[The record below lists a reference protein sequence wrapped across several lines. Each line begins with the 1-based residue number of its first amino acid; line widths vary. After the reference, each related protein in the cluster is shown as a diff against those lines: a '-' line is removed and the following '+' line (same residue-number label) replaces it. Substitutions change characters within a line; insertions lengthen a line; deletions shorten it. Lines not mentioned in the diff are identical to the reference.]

1 MCYKLDYCLLLW
13 LNGTETCPCF
23 IKTETNH
30 MKKLTKPKFITCKK
44 CGETKERS
52 EFKRRMTAE
61 QYSNVI
67 KRRVETGTTVIS
79 SLCKQCQPKRKP
91 RAKLTLK
98 ELRNKITNKRINEK
112 LGEALIAE
120 KREVINKTRSRH
132 MKERWQKEKGKAR
145 EEFKAVLDKEVRR
158 AGSAYRT
165 LKHRTETCPIKQTRQ
180 TKWNTEAEK
189 HQLEQARLD
198 HLAVLE
204 TQYRLMKE
212 RRVEKLNEYDQQHK

>member
-30 MKKLTKPKFITCKK
+30 MKKLTKQAQLTCAK
-44 CGETKERS
+44 CGETHPRNQ
-52 EFKRRMTAE
+52 FKRRMTAE
-61 QYSNVI
+61 EYSNALN
-67 KRRVETGTTVIS
+67 RRVETGTTVIS

-98 ELRNKITNKRINEK
+98 ELRNKITNKRINPY
-112 LGEALIAE
+112 LGEQLIHQ
-120 KREVINKTRSRH
+120 KRKDINDKRKRV

-145 EEFKAVLDKEVRR
+145 EALKTTLDKEVRR

-180 TKWNTEAEK
+180 TKWNTEE
-189 HQLEQARLD
+189 ERLNLVRERHS

>member
-1 MCYKLDYCLLLW
+1 
-13 LNGTETCPCF
+13 
-23 IKTETNH
+23 
-30 MKKLTKPKFITCKK
+30 MKKLTKPEFITCKK

-145 EEFKAVLDKEVRR
+145 EEFKAVLDKEVNLAKNRYHAYFRR
-158 AGSAYRT
+158 I
-165 LKHRTETCPIKQTRQ
+165 ETYPIKQTRQ
-180 TKWNTEAEK
+180 TKWNNEAEK

-212 RRVEKLNEYDQQHK
+212 RRVEKLNEYDTDRNLSTK

>member
-1 MCYKLDYCLLLW
+1 
-13 LNGTETCPCF
+13 
-23 IKTETNH
+23 
-30 MKKLTKPKFITCKK
+30 MKKLTKQAQLTCAK
-44 CGETKERS
+44 CGETHPRNQ
-52 EFKRRMTAE
+52 FKRRMTAE
-61 QYSNVI
+61 EYSNALN
-67 KRRVETGTTVIS
+67 RRVETGTTVIS

-145 EEFKAVLDKEVRR
+145 EEFKAVLDKEVNLAKNRYH
-158 AGSAYRT
+158 AYFR
-165 LKHRTETCPIKQTRQ
+165 RTETCPIKTTRQ
-180 TKWNTEAEK
+180 TKADTPEQIAQIK
-189 HQLEQARLD
+189 QARLD

>member
-1 MCYKLDYCLLLW
+1 
-13 LNGTETCPCF
+13 
-23 IKTETNH
+23 

-120 KREVINKTRSRH
+120 KREVINK
-132 MKERWQKEKGKAR
+132 E
-145 EEFKAVLDKEVRR
+145 
-158 AGSAYRT
+158 
-165 LKHRTETCPIKQTRQ
+165 
-180 TKWNTEAEK
+180 
-189 HQLEQARLD
+189 
-198 HLAVLE
+198 
-204 TQYRLMKE
+204 
-212 RRVEKLNEYDQQHK
+212 

>member
-1 MCYKLDYCLLLW
+1 
-13 LNGTETCPCF
+13 
-23 IKTETNH
+23 
-30 MKKLTKPKFITCKK
+30 MKKLTKQAQLTCKK
-44 CGETKERS
+44 CGETHPRNQ
-52 EFKRRMTAE
+52 FKRRMTAE

-79 SLCKQCQPKRKP
+79 SFCKRCQPKPKP

-98 ELRNKITNKRINEK
+98 ELRNKITNKRMNEK
-112 LGEALIAE
+112 LGEALIAQ

-145 EEFKAVLDKEVRR
+145 EEFKAVLDKEVNLAKNRYHSYFRR
-158 AGSAYRT
+158 I
-165 LKHRTETCPIKQTRQ
+165 ETYPIKTTRQ
-180 TKWNTEAEK
+180 TKADTPEQIAQIK
-189 HQLEQARLD
+189 QARLD

-212 RRVEKLNEYDQQHK
+212 RRVEKLNEYDTDRNLSTK

>member
-1 MCYKLDYCLLLW
+1 
-13 LNGTETCPCF
+13 
-23 IKTETNH
+23 
-30 MKKLTKPKFITCKK
+30 MKKLTKPEFITCKK

-98 ELRNKITNKRINEK
+98 ELRNKITNKRINPY
-112 LGEALIAE
+112 LGEQLIHQ
-120 KREVINKTRSRH
+120 KRKDINDKRKRV
-132 MKERWQKEKGKAR
+132 MKERWQKEKGKER
-145 EEFKAVLDKEVRR
+145 EALKTTLDKEVNLAKNRYH
-158 AGSAYRT
+158 AYFR
-165 LKHRTETCPIKQTRQ
+165 RTETCPIKQTRQ
-180 TKWNTEAEK
+180 TKWNTEE
-189 HQLEQARLD
+189 ERLNLVRERLS

>member
-1 MCYKLDYCLLLW
+1 
-13 LNGTETCPCF
+13 
-23 IKTETNH
+23 
-30 MKKLTKPKFITCKK
+30 MKKLTKQAQLTCAK

-145 EEFKAVLDKEVRR
+145 EEFKAVLDKEVNLAKNRYHAYFRR
-158 AGSAYRT
+158 I
-165 LKHRTETCPIKQTRQ
+165 ETYPIKQTRQ

-212 RRVEKLNEYDQQHK
+212 RRVEKLNEYDTDRNLSAK

>member
-1 MCYKLDYCLLLW
+1 
-13 LNGTETCPCF
+13 
-23 IKTETNH
+23 
-30 MKKLTKPKFITCKK
+30 MKKLTKQAQLTCAK
-44 CGETKERS
+44 CGETRERA

-61 QYSNVI
+61 EYSNALN
-67 KRRVETGTTVIS
+67 RRVETGTTVIS

-98 ELRNKITNKRINEK
+98 ELRNKITNKRINPY
-112 LGEALIAE
+112 LGEQLIHQ
-120 KREVINKTRSRH
+120 KRKDINDKRKRV

-145 EEFKAVLDKEVRR
+145 EEFKAVLDKEVNLAKNRYHAYFRR
-158 AGSAYRT
+158 I
-165 LKHRTETCPIKQTRQ
+165 ETYPIKQTRQ

-212 RRVEKLNEYDQQHK
+212 RRVEKLNEYDTDRNLSTK

>member
-30 MKKLTKPKFITCKK
+30 MKKLTKQAQLTCAK
-44 CGETKERS
+44 CGETHPRNQ
-52 EFKRRMTAE
+52 FKRRMTAE
-61 QYSNVI
+61 EYSNALN
-67 KRRVETGTTVIS
+67 RRVETGTTVIS

-145 EEFKAVLDKEVRR
+145 EALKATLDKEVRR

-180 TKWNTEAEK
+180 TKWNTEE
-189 HQLEQARLD
+189 ERLNLVRERHS

-212 RRVEKLNEYDQQHK
+212 RRVEKLNEYDRQHK

>member
-1 MCYKLDYCLLLW
+1 
-13 LNGTETCPCF
+13 
-23 IKTETNH
+23 
-30 MKKLTKPKFITCKK
+30 MKKLTKPEFIKCKK

-98 ELRNKITNKRINEK
+98 ELRNKITNKRINPY
-112 LGEALIAE
+112 LGEQLIQQ
-120 KREVINKTRSRH
+120 KRKDINDKRKRV

-145 EEFKAVLDKEVRR
+145 EALKTTLDKEVRR

>member
-1 MCYKLDYCLLLW
+1 
-13 LNGTETCPCF
+13 
-23 IKTETNH
+23 
-30 MKKLTKPKFITCKK
+30 MKKLTKPEFITCKK

-112 LGEALIAE
+112 LGEQLIHQ
-120 KREVINKTRSRH
+120 KRKDINDKRKRV

-145 EEFKAVLDKEVRR
+145 EEFKAVLDKEVNLAKNRYFRR
-158 AGSAYRT
+158 I
-165 LKHRTETCPIKQTRQ
+165 ETYPIKQTRQ

-212 RRVEKLNEYDQQHK
+212 RRVEKLNEYDTDRNLSTK

>member
-1 MCYKLDYCLLLW
+1 
-13 LNGTETCPCF
+13 
-23 IKTETNH
+23 
-30 MKKLTKPKFITCKK
+30 MKKLTKQAQLTCAK
-44 CGETKERS
+44 CGETRERA

-61 QYSNVI
+61 EYSNALN
-67 KRRVETGTTVIS
+67 RRVETGTTVIS

-132 MKERWQKEKGKAR
+132 MKERWQKEKGKER
-145 EEFKAVLDKEVRR
+145 EALKTTLDKEVNLAKNRYH
-158 AGSAYRT
+158 AYFR
-165 LKHRTETCPIKQTRQ
+165 RTETCPIKQTRQ
-180 TKWNTEAEK
+180 TKWNTEE
-189 HQLEQARLD
+189 ERLNLVRERHS

-212 RRVEKLNEYDQQHK
+212 RRVEKLNEYDTDRNLSK

>member
-1 MCYKLDYCLLLW
+1 
-13 LNGTETCPCF
+13 
-23 IKTETNH
+23 
-30 MKKLTKPKFITCKK
+30 MKKLTKPEFITCKK

-98 ELRNKITNKRINEK
+98 ELRNKITNKRINPY
-112 LGEALIAE
+112 LGEQLIHQ
-120 KREVINKTRSRH
+120 KRKDINDKRKRV
-132 MKERWQKEKGKAR
+132 MKERWQKEKGKER
-145 EEFKAVLDKEVRR
+145 EALKTTLDKEVNLAKNRYH
-158 AGSAYRT
+158 AYFR
-165 LKHRTETCPIKQTRQ
+165 RTETCPIKQTRQ

-212 RRVEKLNEYDQQHK
+212 RRVEKLNEYDTGRNLSAK